1 MFRMIRRAPW
11 IALGAAGAY
20 YLDGSSGA
28 ARRDAAAAWTRT
40 QLERGRDRWRA
51 TLVSASSEDGG
62 AIVLPDA
69 PLEAYVSDERVR
81 TRSDRPQAEES
92 AAGVPQPAP
101 DAMAQTILED
111 SEERVTDRVG
121 TSGERRRSED
131 TVEPLSI

>member
-20 YLDGSSGA
+20 YLDGSSGEA
-28 ARRDAAAAWTRT
+28 LRDAAAAWTRN

-51 TLVSASSEDGG
+51 TLISSSAEDGG
-62 AIVLPDA
+62 TIV
-69 PLEAYVSDERVR
+69 V
-81 TRSDRPQAEES
+81 
-92 AAGVPQPAP
+92 P

-131 TVEPLSI
+131 TVEPLAI